1 MAARKKATKP
11 AVEAPIEEVEDL
23 EEDLLTEE
31 ADLTEDDELEVEE
44 APKAKKAK
52 KAAPKNAPV
61 EFGTKEL
68 AEHVNTECGTSYDAY
83 ALRILLRKLT
93 KDGVIER
100 TESEGHSRY
109 SFTGPKDAQVKAI
122 VKAVKEGATEKAKQ
136 ERLDGLKEKRAA
148 AKKPAA
154 TKASKAKAAKAKDVE
169 PEVEDDEDF
178 EDIED
183 I

>member
-1 MAARKKATKP
+1 MAARKKASKP
-11 AVEAPIEEVEDL
+11 AVEAPVEEIEDL
-23 EEDLLTEE
+23 E
-31 ADLTEDDELEVEE
+31 DELDVEE
-44 APKAKKAK
+44 APAEKPAKKAK
-52 KAAPKNAPV
+52 AAPKPKAAAV

-68 AEHVNTECGTSYDAY
+68 ADHVNSEAGTSYDAY
-83 ALRILLRKLT
+83 TLRILLRKLT
-93 KDGVIER
+93 KEGVIAR
-100 TESEGHSRY
+100 TESEGRARY
-109 SFTGPKDAQVKAI
+109 SFSGPKDPQVKAI

-148 AKKPAA
+148 AKKPA
-154 TKASKAKAAKAKDVE
+154 KSKAAKAKADVE

>member
-11 AVEAPIEEVEDL
+11 VVEAPIEEVDEL
-23 EEDLLTEE
+23 EEDLIE
-31 ADLTEDDELEVEE
+31 ADVIEDDELEVEDE
-44 APKAKKAK
+44 APVKAKAAKKAPAK
-52 KAAPKNAPV
+52 PKAAPV

-68 AEHVNTECGTSYDAY
+68 ADHVNAEAGTSYDAY

-100 TESEGHSRY
+100 TESEGRSRY
-109 SFTGPKDAQVKAI
+109 SFTGPKDPQVKAI
-122 VKAVKEGATEKAKQ
+122 VKAVKEGGAEKAKS
-136 ERLDGLKEKRAA
+136 ERLEGLKEKRAA

-154 TKASKAKAAKAKDVE
+154 SKAKEVE